1 VSVGAAVPSLTKD
14 SLSRLARDLAPR
26 WGYPVFAVALALLV
40 SAGLLALTGKNPVDA
55 YRALF
60 DGSLG
65 STFGLSVTLVRMT
78 PLLLAGLGVAIS
90 FRAGLF
96 NIGAEGQLYAGAI
109 AGTAAALYIP
119 GLPAALLVPVCVLAG
134 FVGGAV
140 WVAVPA
146 WLRVYRGVSEV
157 VVTLMFNFIAIYF
170 AAYLVNLDYG
180 PLGLKGSA
188 YPQSDVIPRSAEL
201 PIIWPTTSVHA
212 GLVIGVFLAL
222 VLFVVIRYTPFGF
235 RLRAVGAN
243 PEAAQYA
250 GIPVKRVMV
259 VVMLISGGLAGL
271 AGASEILGLKYA
283 LYANFSPGYGYDA
296 IAVALLARNSP
307 IAAIVSAAFFGAMR
321 AGAVQMEQT
330 VGVESSF
337 VLIIEALAILFLA
350 MGVFVRRRRTGPE
363 DAIRAA
369 VTDGAPAETTA
380 TAADLGTK

>member
-1 VSVGAAVPSLTKD
+1 MRVGAPASVRTKD
-14 SLSRLARDLAPR
+14 ALSRGRDLAPR
-26 WGYPVFAVALALLV
+26 WGYPLFAVALALLV

-55 YRALF
+55 YRALY

-90 FRAGLF
+90 FRAGVF

-109 AGTAAALYIP
+109 AATATALYLP
-119 GLPAALLVPVCVLAG
+119 GLPSVVLPIVCMLAG
-134 FVGGAV
+134 LAGGAV
-140 WVAVPA
+140 WVAIPA
-146 WLRVYRGVSEV
+146 WLRAYRGVSEV
-157 VVTLMFNFIAIYF
+157 VVTLMFNFIGIYF
-170 AAYLVNLDYG
+170 ASYLVNLDYG
-180 PLGLKGSA
+180 PLGLAGSA
-188 YPQSDVIPRSAEL
+188 YPQSDVIPSRAEL

-212 GLVIGVFLAL
+212 GLLIGVFLAL

-235 RLRAVGAN
+235 RLRAVGSN

-259 VVMLISGGLAGL
+259 AVMLISGGLAGL

-350 MGVFVRRRRTGPE
+350 IGVFVQRRRTGPD
-363 DAIRAA
+363 DAVKGTVAA
-369 VTDGAPAETTA
+369 KTPAETSSAAPDMETA
-380 TAADLGTK
+380 

>member
-1 VSVGAAVPSLTKD
+1 VSVGASASVRTKD
-14 SLSRLARDLAPR
+14 ALSRGRDLAPR
-26 WGYPVFAVALALLV
+26 WGYPLFAVALALLV

-55 YRALF
+55 YRALY

-90 FRAGLF
+90 FRAGVF

-109 AGTAAALYIP
+109 AATATALYLP
-119 GLPAALLVPVCVLAG
+119 GLPSVVLPIVCMLAG
-134 FVGGAV
+134 LAGGAV
-140 WVAVPA
+140 WVAIPA
-146 WLRVYRGVSEV
+146 WLRAYRGVSEV
-157 VVTLMFNFIAIYF
+157 VVTLMFNFIGIYF
-170 AAYLVNLDYG
+170 ASYLVNLDYG
-180 PLGLKGSA
+180 PLGLAGSA
-188 YPQSDVIPRSAEL
+188 YPQSDVIPSRAEL

-212 GLVIGVFLAL
+212 GLLIGVFLAF

-235 RLRAVGAN
+235 RLRAVGSN

-259 VVMLISGGLAGL
+259 AVMLISGGLAGL

-350 MGVFVRRRRTGPE
+350 IGVFVQRRRTGPD
-363 DAIRAA
+363 DAVKGTVAA
-369 VTDGAPAETTA
+369 KAPAETSSAAPDMETA
-380 TAADLGTK
+380 

>member
-1 VSVGAAVPSLTKD
+1 VSVGASASVRTRGV
-14 SLSRLARDLAPR
+14 LSRFGREVAPR
-26 WGYPVFAVALALLV
+26 WGYPLFAVALALLV
-40 SAGLLALTGKNPVDA
+40 SAGLLAVTGTNPVDA
-55 YRALF
+55 YRALY

-90 FRAGLF
+90 FRAGVF

-109 AGTAAALYIP
+109 AATATALYLP
-119 GLPAALLVPVCVLAG
+119 GLPPVVLPIACMLAG
-134 FVGGAV
+134 LAGGAV
-140 WVAVPA
+140 WVAIPA
-146 WLRVYRGVSEV
+146 WLRAYRGVSEV
-157 VVTLMFNFIAIYF
+157 VVTLMFNFIGIYF
-170 AAYLVNLDYG
+170 ASYLVNLDYG
-180 PLGLKGSA
+180 PLGLAGSA
-188 YPQSDVIPRSAEL
+188 YPQSDVIPTRAEL

-212 GLVIGVFLAL
+212 GLLIGVFLAL

-235 RLRAVGAN
+235 RLRAVGSN

-250 GIPVKRVMV
+250 GIPVKRMMV
-259 VVMLISGGLAGL
+259 AVMLISGGLAGL

-350 MGVFVRRRRTGPE
+350 IGVFVQRRRSGP
-363 DAIRAA
+363 DDA
-369 VTDGAPAETTA
+369 VTETVAAKAPADTTSAAPDVETA
-380 TAADLGTK
+380 